1 MAGAGLFEELAE
13 QLGPERAVSSGAP
26 RVQQPRRDEPSWQ
39 VGDLDPLIAPD
50 PPARL
55 VWGFVTSLELAELY
69 ASIKACTH
77 TVGRTPIDPRL
88 LLALWLYAVID
99 GVGSAREIVRLCQ
112 RDLVYRWLCGGVGV
126 NAHALSDFRSDH
138 EAVLDRLLTDSV
150 TALVKDG
157 LISLE
162 RLAQDGVKVR
172 AAAGAASFRRQGRL
186 TVIREQMAERI
197 ERLKSDLESDAAAGQ
212 GRKQAARLRAATER
226 EERCRKALVRLR
238 ELEIERDARKSQGD
252 PKDKKG
258 GGGPATEGGGRGGEK
273 HEGGRASTTDAEARV
288 MKMPD
293 GGFRPAYNVQVA
305 GDPDSQVIVGVA
317 IDTRGCDLG
326 QLRPM
331 LEQLQDRYGRTPS
344 WYLADGGFRQF
355 ADIDWAWSHDTAA
368 VIPARDGNDPYAPQP
383 NDGPGVTVWREL
395 MSGALGQR
403 MYRVRSQLECLFAQ
417 MRQRDL
423 RQVLVRDS
431 RKVRCVMLL
440 HALAHDL
447 LCAARLRAQAA

>member
-1 MAGAGLFEELAE
+1 MSGAGLFEELAE

-26 RVQQPRRDEPSWQ
+26 RVQEPRRDEPSWQ
-39 VGDLDPLIAPD
+39 VVDLDALIAHD
-50 PPARL
+50 HPARL
-55 VWGFVTSLELAELY
+55 VWSFVTSLELGELY

-77 TVGRTPIDPRL
+77 TVGPIDPRL

-126 NAHALSDFRSDH
+126 NYHAVSDFRSNH

-186 TVIREQMAERI
+186 TAIREQMAERI
-197 ERLKSDLESDAAAGQ
+197 EQLKSDLEGDAAASQ
-212 GRKQAARLRAATER
+212 RRKQAARLRAATER

-238 ELEIERDARKSQGD
+238 ELEIEREVRQPQGGAKDRK
-252 PKDKKG
+252 
-258 GGGPATEGGGRGGEK
+258 AV
-273 HEGGRASTTDAEARV
+273 RASTTDAEARV

-317 IDTRGCDLG
+317 IDTRGCDVG
-326 QLRPM
+326 QLR

-355 ADIDWAWSHDTAA
+355 ADIDWAWANDTAA
-368 VIPARDGNDPYAPQP
+368 VIPARDGKDPYAPRP
-383 NDGPGVTVWREL
+383 GDGPGVTVWREL

-423 RQVLVRDS
+423 RQVLVRGSD
-431 RKVRCVMLL
+431 KVRCVMLL
-440 HALAHDL
+440 HALAHNL
-447 LCAARLRAQAA
+447 LCAARLRAQVA

>member
-1 MAGAGLFEELAE
+1 MSGADLFEELAE
-13 QLGPERAVSSGAP
+13 QPAPERAVGRGAP
-26 RVQQPRRDEPSWQ
+26 RVQVPRRDEPSWQ
-39 VGDLDPLIAPD
+39 VVDLDALIAPD
-50 PPARL
+50 HPARL
-55 VWGFVTSLELAELY
+55 VWSFVTSLELDALY
-69 ASIKACTH
+69 AAIKACAH

-112 RDLVYRWLCGGVGV
+112 RDLVYRWLCGGVSV
-126 NAHALSDFRSDH
+126 NHHALSDFRCDH

-172 AAAGAASFRRQGRL
+172 AAAGAASFRRRGRL
-186 TVIREQMAERI
+186 TAMREQMAERI
-197 ERLKSDLESDAAAGQ
+197 EQLKSELESDAAAGQ
-212 GRKQAARLRAATER
+212 RRRQAARRRAASEG
-226 EERCRKALVRLR
+226 EERCRKALARLR
-238 ELEIERDARKSQGD
+238 EMA
-252 PKDKKG
+252 
-258 GGGPATEGGGRGGEK
+258 
-273 HEGGRASTTDAEARV
+273 
-288 MKMPD
+288 D

-317 IDTRGCDLG
+317 IDTRGCDVG

-331 LEQLQDRYGRTPS
+331 LEQFQARYGQTPS
-344 WYLADGGFRQF
+344 WYLADGGFCRF
-355 ADIDWAWSHDTAA
+355 ADIEWAWAHDTAA
-368 VIPARDGNDPYAPQP
+368 VIPASHGRDGKDPYAPQP
-383 NDGPGVTVWREL
+383 GDGPGVTVWREL

-423 RQVLVRDS
+423 RQVLVRGS

-440 HALAHDL
+440 HALAHNL
-447 LCAARLRAQAA
+447 LCAARLRVQAA

>member
-1 MAGAGLFEELAE
+1 MSRAGLFEELAE
-13 QLGPERAVSSGAP
+13 HLGPERAVSSGAP

-39 VGDLDPLIAPD
+39 VVDLDALIAPD
-50 PPARL
+50 HPARL
-55 VWGFVTSLELAELY
+55 VWSFVTSLELGELY

-126 NAHALSDFRSDH
+126 NDHALSDFRSDH

-186 TVIREQMAERI
+186 TAIREQMAERI
-197 ERLKSDLESDAAAGQ
+197 EQLKSERESGAAAGQ

-238 ELEIERDARKSQGD
+238 ELEIEREARPPRRD
-252 PKDKKG
+252 PKDKPK
-258 GGGPATEGGGRGGEK
+258 AV
-273 HEGGRASTTDAEARV
+273 RASTTDAEARV

-305 GDPDSQVIVGVA
+305 GDPDSQVIVGIA
-317 IDTRGCDLG
+317 IDTRGCDVG

-368 VIPARDGNDPYAPQP
+368 VIPAQGRDGKDPYAPRP
-383 NDGPGVTVWREL
+383 GDGPGVAVWREL

-423 RQVLVRDS
+423 RQVLVRGS

-440 HALAHDL
+440 HALAHNL
-447 LCAARLRAQAA
+447 LCGARLRAQAA

>member
-1 MAGAGLFEELAE
+1 MSGAGLFEELAE
-13 QLGPERAVSSGAP
+13 QLVPERAVGSGAP
-26 RVQQPRRDEPSWQ
+26 RVQVPRRDEPSWQ
-39 VGDLDPLIAPD
+39 VVDLDALIAPD
-50 PPARL
+50 HPARL
-55 VWGFVTSLELAELY
+55 VWSFVTSLELAELY

-197 ERLKSDLESDAAAGQ
+197 EQLRSELESDAAADQ
-212 GRKQAARLRAATER
+212 RRKQAARLRAATER

-238 ELEIERDARKSQGD
+238 ELEIERDARKSKGD

-258 GGGPATEGGGRGGEK
+258 V
-273 HEGGRASTTDAEARV
+273 RASTTDAEARV

-331 LEQLQDRYGRTPS
+331 LEQLQDRYGQTPS

-355 ADIDWAWSHDTAA
+355 ADIDWAWANDTAA
-368 VIPARDGNDPYAPQP
+368 VIPARDGKDPYAPRP
-383 NDGPGVTVWREL
+383 GDGPGVAVWREL

-423 RQVLVRDS
+423 RQVLVRGS

-440 HALAHDL
+440 HALAHNL
-447 LCAARLRAQAA
+447 LCGARLRAQAA

>member
-1 MAGAGLFEELAE
+1 MSGADLFEELAE
-13 QLGPERAVSSGAP
+13 QPAPERAVGRGAP
-26 RVQQPRRDEPSWQ
+26 RVQVPRRDEPSWQ
-39 VGDLDPLIAPD
+39 VVDLDALIAPD
-50 PPARL
+50 HPARL
-55 VWGFVTSLELAELY
+55 VWSFVTSLELDALY
-69 ASIKACTH
+69 AAIKACAH

-112 RDLVYRWLCGGVGV
+112 RDLVYRWLCGGVSV
-126 NAHALSDFRSDH
+126 NYHALSDFRCDH
-138 EAVLDRLLTDSV
+138 EAVLDQLLTDSV

-172 AAAGAASFRRQGRL
+172 AAAGAASFRRRGRL
-186 TVIREQMAERI
+186 TAMREQMAERI
-197 ERLKSDLESDAAAGQ
+197 AQLKSELESDGAAGQ
-212 GRKQAARLRAATER
+212 RRKQAARRRAASER

-238 ELEIERDARKSQGD
+238 ELEIEREQRPAKRDA
-252 PKDKKG
+252 KDKPK
-258 GGGPATEGGGRGGEK
+258 AV
-273 HEGGRASTTDAEARV
+273 RASTTDAEARV
-288 MKMPD
+288 MKMAD

-305 GDPDSQVIVGVA
+305 GDADSQVIVGVA
-317 IDTRGCDLG
+317 IDTRGCDVG

-331 LEQLQDRYGRTPS
+331 LEQLQERYGQTPS
-344 WYLADGGFRQF
+344 WYLADGGFCRF
-355 ADIDWAWSHDTAA
+355 ADIEWAWAQDTAA
-368 VIPARDGNDPYAPQP
+368 VIPASHGRDGKDPYAPQP
-383 NDGPGVTVWREL
+383 GDGPGVTVWREL

-423 RQVLVRDS
+423 RQVLVRGS

-440 HALAHDL
+440 HALAHNL
-447 LCAARLRAQAA
+447 LCAARLRVQAA

>member
-1 MAGAGLFEELAE
+1 MSGAGLFEELAE

-26 RVQQPRRDEPSWQ
+26 RVQEPRRDEPSWQ
-39 VGDLDPLIAPD
+39 VVDLDALIAPD
-50 PPARL
+50 HPARL
-55 VWGFVTSLELAELY
+55 VWSFVTSLELAELY

-126 NAHALSDFRSDH
+126 NDHALSDFRSDH

-150 TALVKDG
+150 TALVDDG

-186 TVIREQMAERI
+186 TAIREQMAERI
-197 ERLKSDLESDAAAGQ
+197 EQLKSELEGDAAAGQ
-212 GRKQAARLRAATER
+212 RRKQAARLRAATER

-238 ELEIERDARKSQGD
+238 ELEIERDARQPKGD
-252 PKDKKG
+252 PKDKK
-258 GGGPATEGGGRGGEK
+258 AV
-273 HEGGRASTTDAEARV
+273 RASTTDAEARV

-317 IDTRGCDLG
+317 IDTRGCDVG

-368 VIPARDGNDPYAPQP
+368 VIPAQGRDGKDPYAPRP
-383 NDGPGVTVWREL
+383 GDGPGVTVWREL

-423 RQVLVRDS
+423 RQVLVRGS

-440 HALAHDL
+440 HALAHNL
-447 LCAARLRAQAA
+447 LCGARLRAQAV

>member
-1 MAGAGLFEELAE
+1 MSGAGLFEELAE
-13 QLGPERAVSSGAP
+13 HLGPERAVSSGAP
-26 RVQQPRRDEPSWQ
+26 RVQEPRRDEPSWQ
-39 VGDLDPLIAPD
+39 VVDLDALIAPD
-50 PPARL
+50 HPARL
-55 VWGFVTSLELAELY
+55 VWSFVTSLELGELY

-112 RDLVYRWLCGGVGV
+112 RDLVCRWLCGGVSV
-126 NAHALSDFRSDH
+126 NYHALSDFRSDH

-162 RLAQDGVKVR
+162 RLAQDGVK
-172 AAAGAASFRRQGRL
+172 AAAGAASFRRPGRL
-186 TVIREQMAERI
+186 TAIREQMAERI
-197 ERLKSDLESDAAAGQ
+197 ERLKSELEGDAAASQ
-212 GRKQAARLRAATER
+212 RRKQAARLRAATER

-238 ELEIERDARKSQGD
+238 ELEIEREARKPKGD
-252 PKDKKG
+252 PKDKPK
-258 GGGPATEGGGRGGEK
+258 AV
-273 HEGGRASTTDAEARV
+273 RASTTDAEARV

-305 GDPDSQVIVGVA
+305 GDPDSQVIVGIA
-317 IDTRGCDLG
+317 IDTRGCDVG
-326 QLRPM
+326 QLR
-331 LEQLQDRYGRTPS
+331 LEQLEDRYGRTPS

-368 VIPARDGNDPYAPQP
+368 VIPARDGKDPYAPRP
-383 NDGPGVTVWREL
+383 GDGPGVTVWREL

-403 MYRVRSQLECLFAQ
+403 VYRVRSQLECLFAQ

-423 RQVLVRDS
+423 RQVLVRGS
-431 RKVRCVMLL
+431 GKVRCVMLL
-440 HALAHDL
+440 HALAHNL
-447 LCAARLRAQAA
+447 LCGARLRAQAV

>member
-1 MAGAGLFEELAE
+1 MYRCALPKGPGAGLFEELAE
-13 QLGPERAVSSGAP
+13 QSAPKLATSSGAP
-26 RVQQPRRDEPSWQ
+26 RVQEPRRAEPSWQ
-39 VGDLDPLIAPD
+39 VVDLDALIALD
-50 PPARL
+50 HPARL
-55 VWGFVTSLELAELY
+55 VWSFVTSLELGELY
-69 ASIKACTH
+69 AAIKACTH

-112 RDLVYRWLCGGVGV
+112 RDLVYRWLCGGVSV
-126 NAHALSDFRSDH
+126 NYHALSDFRSDH

-186 TVIREQMAERI
+186 TTIREQMAERI
-197 ERLKSDLESDAAAGQ
+197 EQLRSELESDAAAGQ
-212 GRKQAARLRAATER
+212 RRKQAARLRAATER

-238 ELEIERDARKSQGD
+238 ELEIEREVRPPRRD
-252 PKDKKG
+252 PKDKPK
-258 GGGPATEGGGRGGEK
+258 AV
-273 HEGGRASTTDAEARV
+273 RASTTDAEARV

-331 LEQLQDRYGRTPS
+331 LEQLQDRYGQTPS

-355 ADIDWAWSHDTAA
+355 ADIEWAWSHDTAA
-368 VIPARDGNDPYAPQP
+368 VIPAQGRDGKDRYAPRP
-383 NDGPGVTVWREL
+383 GDGPGVTVWREL

-423 RQVLVRDS
+423 RQVLVRGS

-440 HALAHDL
+440 HALAHNL

>member
-1 MAGAGLFEELAE
+1 MPGAGLFEELAE
-13 QLGPERAVSSGAP
+13 QPAPERAVGSGAP
-26 RVQQPRRDEPSWQ
+26 RVQVPRRDEPSWQ
-39 VGDLDPLIAPD
+39 VIDLDALIALD
-50 PPARL
+50 HPARL
-55 VWGFVTSLELAELY
+55 VWSFVTSLDLAELY

-126 NAHALSDFRSDH
+126 NYHALSDFRSDH
-138 EAVLDRLLTDSV
+138 EAVLDQLLTDSV
-150 TALVKDG
+150 TALVNEG

-172 AAAGAASFRRQGRL
+172 AAAGAASFRRHGRL
-186 TVIREQMAERI
+186 TALREQMAERI
-197 ERLKSDLESDAAAGQ
+197 EQLKSEREGDAAAGQ
-212 GRKQAARLRAATER
+212 RRKQAARRRAATER
-226 EERCRKALVRLR
+226 EERCRKAVVRLR
-238 ELEIERDARKSQGD
+238 ELEIERDARPAQRD
-252 PKDKKG
+252 PKDTPK
-258 GGGPATEGGGRGGEK
+258 AVRV
-273 HEGGRASTTDAEARV
+273 STTDAEARV

-317 IDTRGCDLG
+317 IDTRGCDVG

-331 LEQLQDRYGRTPS
+331 LEQLQERYGRTPS
-344 WYLADGGFRQF
+344 WYLADGGFCRF
-355 ADIDWAWSHDTAA
+355 ADIEWAWAHDTAA
-368 VIPARDGNDPYAPQP
+368 VIPASHVRQGKDPYAARPG
-383 NDGPGVTVWREL
+383 DGPGVAVWREL

-423 RQVLVRDS
+423 RQVLVRGS

-440 HALAHDL
+440 HALAHNL

>member
-1 MAGAGLFEELAE
+1 VNDH
-13 QLGPERAVSSGAP
+13 AV
-26 RVQQPRRDEPSWQ
+26 
-39 VGDLDPLIAPD
+39 
-50 PPARL
+50 
-55 VWGFVTSLELAELY
+55 
-69 ASIKACTH
+69 
-77 TVGRTPIDPRL
+77 
-88 LLALWLYAVID
+88 
-99 GVGSAREIVRLCQ
+99 
-112 RDLVYRWLCGGVGV
+112 
-126 NAHALSDFRSDH
+126 SDFRSDH

-186 TVIREQMAERI
+186 TAIREPMAERI
-197 ERLKSDLESDAAAGQ
+197 EPLKSDLEGDAAASQ
-212 GRKQAARLRAATER
+212 RRKQAARLRAATER

-238 ELEIERDARKSQGD
+238 ELEIERDARK
-252 PKDKKG
+252 PK
-258 GGGPATEGGGRGGEK
+258 GEAK
-273 HEGGRASTTDAEARV
+273 DRKAVRASTTDAEARV

-331 LEQLQDRYGRTPS
+331 LEQLQDRSGRTPS

-368 VIPARDGNDPYAPQP
+368 VIPAQGRDGKDPSAPRP
-383 NDGPGVTVWREL
+383 GDGPGVAVWREL

-423 RQVLVRDS
+423 RQVLVRGS

-440 HALAHDL
+440 HALAHNL
-447 LCAARLRAQAA
+447 LCGARLRAQAA

>member
-1 MAGAGLFEELAE
+1 
-13 QLGPERAVSSGAP
+13 
-26 RVQQPRRDEPSWQ
+26 
-39 VGDLDPLIAPD
+39 LIALD
-50 PPARL
+50 HPARL
-55 VWGFVTSLELAELY
+55 VWSFVMSLELDALY
-69 ASIKACTH
+69 AAIKACAH

-112 RDLVYRWLCGGVGV
+112 RDLVYRWLCGGVSV
-126 NAHALSDFRSDH
+126 NYHALSDFRCDH

-150 TALVKDG
+150 TALVEDG

-172 AAAGAASFRRQGRL
+172 AAAGAASFRRRGRL
-186 TVIREQMAERI
+186 TTMREQMAERI
-197 ERLKSDLESDAAAGQ
+197 EQLKSELESDAAAGQ
-212 GRKQAARLRAATER
+212 RRKQAARRRAASER

-238 ELEIERDARKSQGD
+238 ELEIERDRRPAKRD
-252 PKDKKG
+252 AKDKPK
-258 GGGPATEGGGRGGEK
+258 AV
-273 HEGGRASTTDAEARV
+273 RASTTDAEARV
-288 MKMPD
+288 MKMAD

-317 IDTRGCDLG
+317 IDTRGCDVG

-331 LEQLQDRYGRTPS
+331 LEQLQERYGQTPS
-344 WYLADGGFRQF
+344 WYLADGGFCRF
-355 ADIDWAWSHDTAA
+355 ADIEWAWAHDTAA
-368 VIPARDGNDPYAPQP
+368 VIPASQVRDGKDPYAPQP
-383 NDGPGVTVWREL
+383 SDGPGVTVWREL

-423 RQVLVRDS
+423 RQVLVRGS

-440 HALAHDL
+440 HALAHNL
-447 LCAARLRAQAA
+447 LCAARLRAHAA

>member
-1 MAGAGLFEELAE
+1 MSGAGLFEELAE

-39 VGDLDPLIAPD
+39 VVDLDALIAPD
-50 PPARL
+50 HPARL
-55 VWGFVTSLELAELY
+55 GWSFVTSLELAELY

-112 RDLVYRWLCGGVGV
+112 RDLVYRWLCGGVSV
-126 NAHALSDFRSDH
+126 NYHALSDFRSGH

-186 TVIREQMAERI
+186 TAIREQMAERI
-197 ERLKSDLESDAAAGQ
+197 EQLKSELEGDAAAGQ
-212 GRKQAARLRAATER
+212 RRKQAARLRAATER

-238 ELEIERDARKSQGD
+238 ELEIEREARPSRRD
-252 PKDKKG
+252 PKDKPK
-258 GGGPATEGGGRGGEK
+258 AV
-273 HEGGRASTTDAEARV
+273 RASTTDAEARV

-317 IDTRGCDLG
+317 IDTRGCDVG

-331 LEQLQDRYGRTPS
+331 LEQLQERYGRTPS

-355 ADIDWAWSHDTAA
+355 ADIEWAWANDTAA
-368 VIPARDGNDPYAPQP
+368 VIPAQGRDGKDPYAPRP
-383 NDGPGVTVWREL
+383 GDGPGVAVWREL

-423 RQVLVRDS
+423 RQVLVRGS

-440 HALAHDL
+440 HALAHNL
-447 LCAARLRAQAA
+447 LCGARLRAQTA

>member
-1 MAGAGLFEELAE
+1 MSGTGLFEKLAE
-13 QLGPERAVSSGAP
+13 QTAPKQALGSGAP
-26 RVQQPRRDEPSWQ
+26 RVQEPRRDEPSWQ
-39 VGDLDPLIAPD
+39 VVDLDALIALD
-50 PPARL
+50 HPARL
-55 VWGFVTSLELAELY
+55 VWSFVTALELDGLY
-69 ASIKACTH
+69 ASIKARTH

-112 RDLVYRWLCGGVGV
+112 RDLVYRWLCGGVSV
-126 NAHALSDFRSDH
+126 NYHALSDLRTDH
-138 EAVLDRLLTDSV
+138 EAVLDQLLTDSV
-150 TALVKDG
+150 TALVEDG

-186 TVIREQMAERI
+186 MAIREQMAERI
-197 ERLKSDLESDAAAGQ
+197 EQLRSELESDAAADQ
-212 GRKQAARLRAATER
+212 RRKQAARLRAATER
-226 EERCRKALVRLR
+226 EDRCRKALVRLR
-238 ELEIERDARKSQGD
+238 EIEIEREVRPPRRD
-252 PKDKKG
+252 PKDKPK
-258 GGGPATEGGGRGGEK
+258 AV
-273 HEGGRASTTDAEARV
+273 RASTTDAEARV

-317 IDTRGCDLG
+317 IDTRGCDVG

-355 ADIDWAWSHDTAA
+355 ADIEWAWSHDTAA
-368 VIPARDGNDPYAPQP
+368 VIPAQGRDGKDPYAPRP
-383 NDGPGVTVWREL
+383 GDGPGVTVWREL

-423 RQVLVRDS
+423 RQVLVRGS

-440 HALAHDL
+440 HALAHNL
-447 LCAARLRAQAA
+447 LCGARLRAQAV

>member
-1 MAGAGLFEELAE
+1 MSRAGLFEELAE
-13 QLGPERAVSSGAP
+13 QVGPERVVSSGAP
-26 RVQQPRRDEPSWQ
+26 RGQQPRRDETSCKE
-39 VGDLDPLIAPD
+39 VDIDALIAPAH
-50 PPARL
+50 PARP
-55 VWGFVTSLELAELY
+55 VGTFVMSLELGELY
-69 ASIKACTH
+69 AAIKACTH

-126 NAHALSDFRSDH
+126 NDHAVSDFRSDH

-197 ERLKSDLESDAAAGQ
+197 EQLKSDLESDAAAGQ

-238 ELEIERDARKSQGD
+238 ELEIERDARKSKGD

-258 GGGPATEGGGRGGEK
+258 V
-273 HEGGRASTTDAEARV
+273 RASTTDAEARV
-288 MKMPD
+288 MKMP
-293 GGFRPAYNVQVA
+293 R
-305 GDPDSQVIVGVA
+305 A
-317 IDTRGCDLG
+317 IAF
-326 QLRPM
+326 Q
-331 LEQLQDRYGRTPS
+331 
-344 WYLADGGFRQF
+344 
-355 ADIDWAWSHDTAA
+355 I
-368 VIPARDGNDPYAPQP
+368 
-383 NDGPGVTVWREL
+383 
-395 MSGALGQR
+395 
-403 MYRVRSQLECLFAQ
+403 
-417 MRQRDL
+417 
-423 RQVLVRDS
+423 
-431 RKVRCVMLL
+431 
-440 HALAHDL
+440 
-447 LCAARLRAQAA
+447 